1 MAQPVYGGAHGG
13 TVFSKEANDAPLFA
27 MPLQIF
33 DWADRPQEAFLDLAA
48 TGIIVLLVVL
58 ILMNLVAIILRNKFS
73 RRW

>member
-1 MAQPVYGGAHGG
+1 
-13 TVFSKEANDAPLFA
+13 

-33 DWADRPQEAFLDLAA
+33 DWADRPQAAFLDLAA
-48 TGIIVLLVVL
+48 TGIIVLLGVL